1 MVESKGDVSTA
12 IMDKKKAPHKLQVE
26 ESKQDDNS
34 VVEMT
39 AKKMEELKLFNGDT
53 VLLKGKKR
61 RDTVCIAL
69 TIEEGADDLGDDKLR
84 MNKVVRNNLRVRFGD
99 VVAVHPCPDIPNGNR
114 VHILPID
121 DTVEGLTGNLT

>member
-1 MVESKGDVSTA
+1 MADKKDVSEA
-12 IMDKKKAPHKLQVE
+12 ILTKKKAPHKLLVE

-39 AKKMEELKLFNGDT
+39 QAKMDELKIFKGDT

-69 TIEEGADDLGDDKLR
+69 SVEDGDGLTDDKIR

-99 VVAVHPCPDIPNGNR
+99 MV
-114 VHILPID
+114 
-121 DTVEGLTGNLT
+121 